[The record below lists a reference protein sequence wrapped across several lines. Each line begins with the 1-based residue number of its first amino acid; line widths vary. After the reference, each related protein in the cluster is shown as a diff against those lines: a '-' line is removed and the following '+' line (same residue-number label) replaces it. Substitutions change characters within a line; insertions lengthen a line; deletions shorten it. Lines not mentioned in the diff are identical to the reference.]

1 MGRDGEQQAGDIKKM
16 TERTS
21 NRSLNP
27 AGAYISGGA
36 AGAEGVKIFR
46 NKSREGWLFSH
57 LIPTKFI
64 KCNVE
69 SIG

>member
-1 MGRDGEQQAGDIKKM
+1 M

-46 NKSREGWLFSH
+46 NKSRAHGNGRCFYAAKMQQERRT
-57 LIPTKFI
+57 I
-64 KCNVE
+64 
-69 SIG
+69 